1 MSYSEFTLPRVQADF
16 SIKVET
22 YADLFG
28 EVPRVPLDPAFQAIL
43 SKQVK
48 LGLAA
53 NTEKAR
59 SEWLIAPVLA
69 ELWRRTDERVSILSD
84 VEFNV
89 EPEAGLVGCCD
100 FLLGRGPQLPFVTA
114 PVLAIVEAKNQSI
127 AGGLGQCAAELV
139 AVHRF
144 NQREGTPRDTVY
156 GVVTSGSNWKFMR
169 LRPPVLAIDVNE
181 YLIAQV
187 DQILGILLYMVD
199 LPPAPATAA

>member
-69 ELWRRTDERVSILSD
+69 ELWRRTDERVSILSG

-89 EPEAGLVGCCD
+89 DTDAGLVGNCD
-100 FLLGRGPQLPFVTA
+100 VF
-114 PVLAIVEAKNQSI
+114 
-127 AGGLGQCAAELV
+127 
-139 AVHRF
+139 
-144 NQREGTPRDTVY
+144 
-156 GVVTSGSNWKFMR
+156 
-169 LRPPVLAIDVNE
+169 
-181 YLIAQV
+181 
-187 DQILGILLYMVD
+187 
-199 LPPAPATAA
+199 